1 MKIATR
7 YTLSSVL
14 KTALITVL
22 IFISLIIVVELFTK
36 MDMILNNKIPLIKL
50 IKNVVLGLPEY
61 MMMGLSVSFLFATT
75 FFLSQL
81 QANNELISLYNA
93 GFSYRK
99 IVMPII
105 FMVLLFTLAITA
117 FNETVGI
124 KLNILHQRSE
134 EELFGQSN
142 TFNSNITIVD
152 PDTGLLCYA
161 TSYNDANQTL
171 YNVEVVLP
179 VNSKIDSYITAD
191 KASFEEDSWKFYYGR
206 EYLMADDGSV
216 NVVPFSSK
224 SIKQFTFSPK
234 LFKNL
239 SGEIAYMEF
248 SSALD
253 YLERTKKY
261 NAEAYPEYATE
272 FFQRVFSALPLLVL
286 VVISCSINYN
296 FKKNILLFSIIQSIC
311 TAVVYYVANMVATI
325 LGKQGMISAP
335 LTVFLPLLTIVIL
348 ALLIRLLGKLKK

>member
-1 MKIATR
+1 MKLATR

-36 MDMILNNKIPLIKL
+36 MDMILNKQIPLTKL
-50 IKNVVLGLPEY
+50 VKNIILGLPEY
-61 MMMGLSVSFLFATT
+61 MMMGISVSFLFATT

-105 FMVLLFTLAITA
+105 IMVLLLTISITA

-124 KLNILHQRSE
+124 KLNILHQQSE

-142 TFNSNITIVD
+142 TFNSNITVVD

-161 TSYNDANQTL
+161 TSYNDANQSL
-171 YNVEVVLP
+171 YNVDLVMPNDGHIE
-179 VNSKIDSYITAD
+179 SYIRAD
-191 KASFEEDSWKFYYGR
+191 KATYDEGKWWFYYGK
-206 EYLMADDGSV
+206 EYTIKEDGSV
-216 NVVPFSSK
+216 EIDSFTKLEVDE
-224 SIKQFTFSPK
+224 FTFSPK
-234 LFKNL
+234 IFRNL

-253 YLERTKKY
+253 YLERTKIY

-272 FFQRVFSALPLLVL
+272 FYQRIFSSLPLLVL

-311 TAVVYYVANMVATI
+311 TAVVYYVANMVSTI
-325 LGKQGMISAP
+325 LGKQGVISAP
-335 LTVFLPLLTIVIL
+335 MSVFLPLITIAIL
-348 ALLIRLLGKLKK
+348 ALVIRLLGRLRK